1 MNARAQAHT
10 EASQR
15 PYSAPGQSRVVQRKC
30 DCGDLAE
37 DKERSAPIQ
46 RLTAGSGESSAA
58 PRFGHNFG
66 DVRVHHPGPQTVQR
80 SSPESARAKTEAAYF
95 DDEPEDEHAKI
106 ERPVAP
112 DAPPIGSG
120 RALPEPVRAR
130 METAFEADFSEVRI
144 HEGPEAGSIGAA
156 AYTRGT
162 DIHFAPGR
170 YDLSSRP
177 GQQLLGHELTHVVQQ
192 RAGRVPIPQAKGGAI
207 VQDSGLEAEADV
219 LGAKAARGGP
229 VRVQGSTSGLRG
241 GSTQGVLRPVQCA
254 SITWNAAN
262 YSSDAAAGS
271 STTVEEPFNIT
282 YKASQNKA
290 KTAWNLQVDSISG
303 GVDIKVHTGGSRD
316 PVATPP
322 TTEAE
327 AKDAVT
333 VMKGY
338 YARGKRGTWHTEAAS
353 QAHEMHHYK
362 EWKCSANHYWPPTE
376 KALKKLS
383 VPTAGAATEA
393 DAITALRAGAG
404 GADAKMTAFKDKAH
418 DYWFTLA
425 DNAKS
430 RPYAAGQLVLNSAI
444 KGVQALATTNKWTVP
459 KGTNSPS
466 AASPCY
472 KGWLKYS
479 P

>member
-1 MNARAQAHT
+1 MRAQAHT
-10 EASQR
+10 KANHQ
-15 PYSAPGQSRVVQRKC
+15 PYSAPGHSRVVQRKC
-30 DCGDLAE
+30 DCGGDNLAE

-46 RLTAGSGESSAA
+46 RLSAGSGESSAA
-58 PRFGHNFG
+58 RRFGHDFG
-66 DVRVHHPGPQTVQR
+66 EVRVHHPGPQTVQR
-80 SSPESARAKTEAAYF
+80 SSPEPARAKTEAAYF
-95 DDEPEDEHAKI
+95 DDEPEDERAKV
-106 ERPVAP
+106 ERSAVPDARPV
-112 DAPPIGSG
+112 GSG
-120 RALPEPVRAR
+120 RALPEPVRAT

-144 HEGPEAGSIGAA
+144 HEGPEAGSIGAV

-192 RAGRVPIPQAKGGAI
+192 RAGRVPTPQAKGGAI
-207 VQDSGLEAEADV
+207 VQDSGLEAEADM
-219 LGAKAARGGP
+219 LGAKAARGEP

-241 GSTQGVLRPVQCA
+241 GATPGVLRPVQCA
-254 SITWNAAN
+254 SIAW
-262 YSSDAAAGS
+262 DAADYSADATAAS
-271 STTVEEPFNIT
+271 STTVEKPFNIT
-282 YKASQNKA
+282 YKASQDKA
-290 KTAWNLQVDSISG
+290 KTAWNLEVASISG
-303 GVDIKVHTGGSRD
+303 GAEIKVHTGGSRD

-338 YARGKRGTWHTEAAS
+338 YDRGSRGTWHTEAAS
-353 QAHEMHHYK
+353 KDHEMHHYK
-362 EWKCSANHYWPPTE
+362 EWKCSADHYWPPTE
-376 KALKKLS
+376 TALKKLS

-404 GADAKMTAFKDKAH
+404 GADAKMTAFRDKAH
-418 DYWFTLA
+418 AYWFTLA

-430 RPYAAGQLVLNSAI
+430 RPYAAGQLALNSAI
-444 KGVQALATTNKWTVP
+444 IGVQALATTNKWTVP

-466 AASPCY
+466 AATPCY
-472 KGWLKYS
+472 QGWLKYS